1 MAQPFSRFYQK
12 ALAASQA
19 GNWLKAVHFLK
30 HLQEQDHSFL
40 PAYYELVQIY
50 LQQGHVMLAKETIGR
65 ALSIA
70 PQDTNSLLILA
81 DIQLSLEEADQ
92 ALAVYLELE
101 KRSDPPAPDLL
112 LHIALAYS
120 MKREWDTALS
130 YLEMAIDQEPEFLEA
145 FELEGKIRLERG
157 EFEEA
162 AAALMDVL
170 DLEPEHQTAN
180 HLLGVIYS
188 KQGRWRAA
196 IRQWESTLSISP
208 NADETL
214 REMGGAWI
222 KLGQEER
229 AVSTFKRA
237 LEINPKNLQ
246 ARIDLGIILMKRKQV
261 DEAIAQWELARR
273 SDPNNPI
280 VKKFLTDARHLL
292 RQSS

>member
-1 MAQPFSRFYQK
+1 MTQPSAKLYQK

-19 GNWLKAVHFLK
+19 GNWLKAVHLLK
-30 HLQEQDHSFL
+30 HLREQNPSFL

-50 LQQGHVMLAKETIGR
+50 LQRGHLALARETIGH

-81 DIQLSLEEADQ
+81 DIHFSLGEVDQ
-92 ALAVYLELE
+92 ALSLYLELE
-101 KRSDPPAPDLL
+101 KKSDPPSPDLL

-145 FELEGKIRLERG
+145 FELEGKIRLERA

-162 AAALMDVL
+162 EAAFMDVL
-170 DLEPEHQTAN
+170 DLEPEHLTAN
-180 HLLGVIYS
+180 HLLGVIYA

-208 NADETL
+208 DADETL
-214 REMGGAWI
+214 REMGGAWVM
-222 KLGQEER
+222 LGQDEQ
-229 AVSTFKRA
+229 AVNTLKRA
-237 LEINPKNLQ
+237 LEINPQNLQ
-246 ARIDLGIILMKRKQV
+246 ARIDLGTVLMKRKQV
-261 DEAIAQWELARR
+261 DEAIVQWELARR

-280 VKKFLTDARHLL
+280 VKKFLTDARHFL